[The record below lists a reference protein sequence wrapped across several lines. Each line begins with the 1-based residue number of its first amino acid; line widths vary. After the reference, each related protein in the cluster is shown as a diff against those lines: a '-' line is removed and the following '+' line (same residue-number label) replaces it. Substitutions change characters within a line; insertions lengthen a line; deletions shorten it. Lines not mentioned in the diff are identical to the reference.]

1 MANRF
6 NVQLTVVH
14 LINSNFQPS
23 IEAGKTLCV
32 NADGSTLTIE
42 PDGSERPGGT
52 KAGDPNWDSPYTRG
66 TVCGDLLVYQSATNN
81 DPGVPVAY
89 KMVIPS

>member
-6 NVQLTVVH
+6 NVQLTVVQ
-14 LINSNFQPS
+14 LVNCNFQPS
-23 IEAGKTLCV
+23 RVPGKTLCV
-32 NADGSTLTIE
+32 NPDGSTLTIE
-42 PDGSERPGGT
+42 PNGTERPGGT

-66 TVCGDLLVYQSATNN
+66 DVCGDLLVYQSATDD